1 MSWMVDST
9 RTDRWKEIDLELLRV
24 REWIICTHLNIE
36 MRNDWLFQWIESR
49 TRSGRRS
56 EGGGKRGKDSWR
68 EIVWGNNTKQLT
80 GKIFIPGLCTHTQ
93 TKRAQSNH
101 RHQFHGNILPRKCAS
116 FRINYE
122 KCFFLNFH
130 IWKTSFLFWKFSV
143 QKYQYIL
150 ITIISKSRARDW
162 CSTPFAI
169 EEYKKLPSKKKWWS

>member
-36 MRNDWLFQWIESR
+36 MRNDWLFQRIESR

-80 GKIFIPGLCTHTQ
+80 GKIFIPGLCTHTNE
-93 TKRAQSNH
+93 KSAIKSSSSVSWEYFASEMCFIS
-101 RHQFHGNILPRKCAS
+101 HQLRKMLLSQFSYMKNIIFVLKVFGSKIPIYSDHYNFEISRS
-116 FRINYE
+116 RLV
-122 KCFFLNFH
+122 LNAFCDRE
-130 IWKTSFLFWKFSV
+130 I
-143 QKYQYIL
+143 
-150 ITIISKSRARDW
+150 
-162 CSTPFAI
+162 
-169 EEYKKLPSKKKWWS
+169 